1 MESVWTISKPLPLDW
16 IVSRMRNSNRVG
28 MRASVRAAHLKGLLE
43 LGVLWIG
50 FAASACSH
58 PTDLVSTGAIVYGRV
73 TFENGQ
79 PAAGTQV
86 SVELLSQRCPASI
99 VLSDSALRTD
109 DTGKFRAQLLSINFG
124 GVVCARATAT
134 SGSLSAIR
142 EDSVMMHA
150 SPFDSVR
157 VDLVLR

>member
-1 MESVWTISKPLPLDW
+1 MSGIRS
-16 IVSRMRNSNRVG
+16 SNREG
-28 MRASVRAAHLKGLLE
+28 RRGFVRAAYLKGRLA
-43 LGVLWIG
+43 LGFLWIG
-50 FAASACSH
+50 LATSTCSH
-58 PTDLVSTGAIVYGRV
+58 PTDLVSTGAIVYGQA

-79 PAAGTQV
+79 PAPGTQV
-86 SVELLSQRCPASI
+86 SIQLLSQRCPASI

-124 GVVCARATAT
+124 GVVCARVTAT